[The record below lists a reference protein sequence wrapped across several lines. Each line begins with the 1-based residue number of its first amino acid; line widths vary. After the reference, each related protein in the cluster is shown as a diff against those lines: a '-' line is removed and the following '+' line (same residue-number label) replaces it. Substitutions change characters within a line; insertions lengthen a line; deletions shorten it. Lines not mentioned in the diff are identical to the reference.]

1 MGWFLLVDI
10 PLHSVGKEW
19 SIYALGQGFS
29 ITIIQIC
36 GLEELVTFEFS
47 NQLVHGIPPFL
58 LQKKNTLIL
67 PHILTIM
74 HRSVKAFLLHM
85 ASHIQS

>member
-36 GLEELVTFEFS
+36 GLEELV
-47 NQLVHGIPPFL
+47 
-58 LQKKNTLIL
+58 IL
-67 PHILTIM
+67 DYQIN
-74 HRSVKAFLLHM
+74 
-85 ASHIQS
+85 